1 MFRFSVALTLSPLTP
16 LPLEGKGGVVLRGG
30 EAPSFLFLPL
40 LPRIHLPI
48 MERGTKGVIKI
59 LVKQGVVVC
68 QIKKLPALVRERVTT
83 NYLFKSI
90 INLAMFTNRLII
102 ATVIDYL
109 SGICLLG
116 DCLLANFV
124 GFYKADRLRKR
135 PGILILSPA
144 YFSFLHC
151 RTLNAYITIN

>member
-1 MFRFSVALTLSPLTP
+1 
-16 LPLEGKGGVVLRGG
+16 
-30 EAPSFLFLPL
+30 
-40 LPRIHLPI
+40 

-68 QIKKLPALVRERVTT
+68 QIKKLPALVREWVTT

-102 ATVIDYL
+102 ATVINYL

-116 DCLLANFV
+116 DCLLANLV
-124 GFYKADRLRKR
+124 GSYKADRLQKNRV
-135 PGILILSPA
+135 
-144 YFSFLHC
+144 H
-151 RTLNAYITIN
+151 